1 MNDNNN
7 LLKGSHRSDMH
18 SQENMKPK
26 RILLNKL
33 NPNIEMANFKMKKV
47 IKKENT
53 PKIQIKNQNI
63 QYKAQGHL
71 SSSNATSYGNKQNH
85 KSDSK

>member
-1 MNDNNN
+1 MNDHIN
-7 LLKGSHRSDMH
+7 LLKASHRSDLH
-18 SQENMKPK
+18 SQENTKPK

-47 IKKENT
+47 VKKDTT

-63 QYKAQGHL
+63 QYRAQANGPAHAKY
-71 SSSNATSYGNKQNH
+71 NQKTSHVDK
-85 KSDSK
+85 

>member
-1 MNDNNN
+1 MNDHQNH
-7 LLKGSHRSDMH
+7 KSSHRSDMH
-18 SQENMKPK
+18 SMENNKPK

-47 IKKENT
+47 VKKDNT

-63 QYKAQGHL
+63 QYRA
-71 SSSNATSYGNKQNH
+71 
-85 KSDSK
+85 

>member
-7 LLKGSHRSDMH
+7 LLKASHRSDMH
-18 SQENMKPK
+18 SQENVKPK

-53 PKIQIKNQNI
+53 PKI
-63 QYKAQGHL
+63 
-71 SSSNATSYGNKQNH
+71 
-85 KSDSK
+85 